1 MRNGER
7 YKLIRAHT
15 QFGEVSGWSIVDTEH
30 PLIGHPVFSQK
41 EEAESYRAGMYG
53 LTREEYKRLHGQN
66 GQKRQRIKND
76 DKPQEVE

>member
-30 PLIGHPVFSQK
+30 PLIGYPVFSQK
-41 EEAESYRAGMYG
+41 EEAESYRAGIYG
-53 LTREEYKRLHGQN
+53 LTREEYKQLHEAK
-66 GQKRQRIKND
+66 KRERK
-76 DKPQEVE
+76 

>member
-7 YKLIRAHT
+7 YKLIRANT

-30 PLIGHPVFSQK
+30 PLIGHPVFSKK

-53 LTREEYKRLHGQN
+53 LTREEYRRLHGQN

-76 DKPQEVE
+76 NKPQEEE

>member
-1 MRNGER
+1 MANRER
-7 YKLIRAHT
+7 YKLIRSLT
-15 QFGEVSGWSIVDTEH
+15 QFGEVSGWSLVDTEH
-30 PLIGHPVFSQK
+30 PLIGHPVFIQK

-76 DKPQEVE
+76 NKPQEEE

>member
-15 QFGEVSGWSIVDTEH
+15 QFGEVSGWSLVDTEH
-30 PLIGHPVFSQK
+30 PLIGYPVFSQK
-41 EEAESYRAGMYG
+41 KEAESYRAGMYG
-53 LTREEYKRLHGQN
+53 LTCEEYRRLHRQT